1 MDTAPV
7 AELADIT
14 LNLPI
19 DPYLCLI
26 CQENSTETLVKN
38 PIQVDNIIEL
48 CRQHTDFQT
57 NQYVDLSNRLKIT
70 KQELIADIS
79 YHAGCYRLF
88 STAKTT
94 LSVQKLKRENL
105 KMVIPAILPK
115 N

>member
-26 CQENSTETLVKN
+26 CQENSMETLIKN
-38 PIQVDNIIEL
+38 LIQVDNIIEL

-70 KQELIADIS
+70 KRELIADIS
-79 YHAGCYRLF
+79 YHAGCY
-88 STAKTT
+88 
-94 LSVQKLKRENL
+94 
-105 KMVIPAILPK
+105 
-115 N
+115 